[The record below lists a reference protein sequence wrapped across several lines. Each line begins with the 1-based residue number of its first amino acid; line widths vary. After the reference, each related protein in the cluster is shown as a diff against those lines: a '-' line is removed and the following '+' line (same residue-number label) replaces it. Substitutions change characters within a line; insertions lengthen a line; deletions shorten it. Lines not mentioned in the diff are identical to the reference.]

1 MAYAFESGSLSA
13 AADCLDRAET
23 TLCQAQST
31 SAPGQRYVL
40 AHTAALRVAAPCSQ
54 LVPVRADPGGC
65 AMRGHCW
72 RRWRRSC
79 PSGVSSSPPRP

>member
-54 LVPVRADPGGC
+54 LVPVRADPGAVQCVDTAGDGG
-65 AMRGHCW
+65 AGAVRVG
-72 RRWRRSC
+72 
-79 PSGVSSSPPRP
+79 

>member
-40 AHTAALRVAAPCSQ
+40 AHTPPRCAWRPPCSQ
-54 LVPVRADPGGC
+54 LVPSAPNPGAVQCVDTADDGGAGAVRVG
-65 AMRGHCW
+65 
-72 RRWRRSC
+72 
-79 PSGVSSSPPRP
+79 